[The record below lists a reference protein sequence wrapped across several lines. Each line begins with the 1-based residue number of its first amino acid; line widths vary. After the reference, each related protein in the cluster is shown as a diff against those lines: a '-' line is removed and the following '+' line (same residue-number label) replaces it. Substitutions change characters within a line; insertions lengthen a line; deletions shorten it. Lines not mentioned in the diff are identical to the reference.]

1 MARHE
6 KRGPDGRFI
15 KAGTGVGALAL
26 VFGVI
31 AIGGGGGAGA
41 LGGAATG
48 GGTAGGG
55 AAVSSNTGGAAGG
68 SSVSSGGGS
77 GSSASRPGRGS
88 SDTRAVRARDRDQNA
103 LARRLARE
111 GRNVRRLDG
120 DVATD
125 CAAVSYGQVR
135 TFFTTTPCDAVG
147 RAVFEVREAGA
158 RVVVA
163 VAVVDMPTV
172 DGAVALKRLVDTPGT
187 GNVRELRSPRGV
199 RWTGQHYHSVRDGA
213 TVVNAQAE
221 PVGAGAAAARLA
233 GRVSREAAA
242 G

>member
-1 MARHE
+1 MGKPDQPRD
-6 KRGPDGRFI
+6 KDGKWRRRGGI
-15 KAGTGVGALAL
+15 GLGAA
-26 VFGVI
+26 VVAI
-31 AIGGGGGAGA
+31 AIAASGGGLGGAGA
-41 LGGAATG
+41 
-48 GGTAGGG
+48 
-55 AAVSSNTGGAAGG
+55 VGGAAGG
-68 SSVSSGGGS
+68 GSSASSGTSGS

-88 SDTRAVRARDRDQNA
+88 SDTRAVRARDRAQDG
-103 LARRLARE
+103 LTRRITRPGRE
-111 GRNVRRLDG
+111 VRRLEG

-125 CAAVSYGQVR
+125 CAALSYGQVR

-199 RWTGQHYHSVRDGA
+199 RWTGHHYHSVRDGA

>member
-1 MARHE
+1 MGKPDQPRD
-6 KRGPDGRFI
+6 KDGKWRRRGGI
-15 KAGTGVGALAL
+15 GLGGAA
-26 VFGVI
+26 I
-31 AIGGGGGAGA
+31 AIAIAALGGGLGGAGA
-41 LGGAATG
+41 
-48 GGTAGGG
+48 
-55 AAVSSNTGGAAGG
+55 VGGAAGG
-68 SSVSSGGGS
+68 SAAGGGASVSSGTGSS

-88 SDTRAVRARDRDQNA
+88 SDTRAVRARDRPQEA
-103 LARRLARE
+103 LARRLRRE
-111 GRNVRRLDG
+111 GRDVERLDG

-125 CAAVSYGQVR
+125 CATVSYGQVR
-135 TFFTTTPCDAVG
+135 AFFTATPCDAVG
-147 RAVFEVREAGA
+147 RALFEVREGGA

-172 DGAVALKRLVDTPGT
+172 DGAVTMKRLVDSPGT

-199 RWTGQHYHSVRDGA
+199 RWSGQHYHSARDEA